1 MSTNFS
7 FFTAFFLYLRIKAIE
22 RHLSK
27 SNYALA
33 SKLVQDTLS
42 HLNTCPTDISPLSL
56 HAIIDILELFELHLF
71 CSAVGTGSHQ
81 VQAILDILAH
91 EQWRNDEERW
101 SKVLGK
107 RMITGADIGTLHT
120 LPISVVEHIAINW
133 LQ

>member
-1 MSTNFS
+1 MTTFS

-33 SKLVQDTLS
+33 SKLVQDTLY

-71 CSAVGTGSHQ
+71 CSAVGPGSHQ
-81 VQAILDILAH
+81 IAAILHIIARD
-91 EQWRNDEERW
+91 QWRNDEGRW
-101 SKVLGK
+101 SKVVAK
-107 RMITGADIGTLHT
+107 RMMTGCDIGTLHT

-133 LQ
+133 LV